1 MSLEIITHVPTDSPR
16 PLPVLFVH
24 GAWHGAW
31 CWENFQPY
39 FAERGYRNYAL
50 SLRGH
55 AASPNKKALWK
66 TGIWDY
72 VADVESIA
80 DHIER
85 ETGRRPVLIGHS
97 MGGYVIQKF
106 LERYTV
112 PAAILAASIPSI
124 GLIPFNIR
132 TVIRHPVAILK
143 SLLTLRLYP
152 LIETPALAQHHFFS
166 DTVPIEQVEAYHA
179 RMNDE
184 SWRVD
189 LDGMLFNRP
198 RPAHIK
204 ATPMLVLAARNDTV
218 FTLKE
223 EETTAKAYNAPLEV
237 FDMAHNMMLDPG
249 WESVADRIITWLDAL
264 PSA

>member
-1 MSLEIITHVPTDSPR
+1 MSPEIITHVPQNSPR
-16 PLPVLFVH
+16 EHPILFVH

-39 FAERGYRNYAL
+39 FAQKGYRNYAL

-55 AASPNKKALWK
+55 AASPIDSPLWM

-80 DHIER
+80 QHVER
-85 ETGRRPVLIGHS
+85 DTGKRPILIGHS
-97 MGGYVIQKF
+97 MGGYVVQKF
-106 LERYTV
+106 LERYST
-112 PAAILAASIPSI
+112 PAAVLLATIPSS
-124 GLIPFNIR
+124 GLLAFNIR
-132 TVIRHPVAILK
+132 TTLRQPLAILK
-143 SLLTLRLYP
+143 SVATLSLYP
-152 LIETPALAQHHFFS
+152 LIETPTLAKWHFFS
-166 DTVPIEQVEAYHA
+166 DRMPIEQVEAYHA

-198 RPAHIK
+198 RPHRVKPIPA
-204 ATPMLVLAARNDTV
+204 LLLAARQDNV

-223 EETTAKAYNAPLEV
+223 EEATARAYNAQYEV
-237 FDMAHNMMLDPG
+237 FDMAHDMMLEPG
-249 WESVADRIITWLDAL
+249 WQSVADCIITWLDSL